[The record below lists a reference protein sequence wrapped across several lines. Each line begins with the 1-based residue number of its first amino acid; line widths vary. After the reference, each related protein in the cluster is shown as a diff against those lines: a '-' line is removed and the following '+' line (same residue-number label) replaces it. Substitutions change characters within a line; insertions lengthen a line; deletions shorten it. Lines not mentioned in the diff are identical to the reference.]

1 MIKPDTAPLWICLRK
16 NNCLR
21 SRALLITRYAYL
33 SHITAE
39 RTARYSGN
47 IDRGDLIGAGN
58 VGLIAAIDAFDP
70 FRNIKFETYAI
81 TKIRG
86 AILEYIRDHDW
97 VPRSVRDRYR
107 DYQQANYA
115 LLVQLRRAPSAGE
128 VARELGI
135 TPAEL
140 DERLANSQRGALV
153 SLQAPVVQDDGHN
166 TLLQDVLKSCDPSPY
181 DDVTDRDISRVLRAA
196 VAKLPEREQQV
207 INLYHHED
215 LTFKAISEIMGVS
228 ASRVYQIH
236 AEATARMRVY
246 LDSERSLFDR
256 EAAGV

>member
-1 MIKPDTAPLWICLRK
+1 MIKPDTAPLWICLRE

-115 LLVQLRRAPSAGE
+115 LLLQLRRAPSAGE

-140 DERLANSQRGALV
+140 VEHLANSQRGALV
-153 SLQAPVVQDDGHN
+153 SLHAPVVQDDGHN
-166 TLLQDVLKSCDPSPY
+166 TLLQDVLKSCDPSPC
-181 DDVTDRDISRVLRAA
+181 DDVTARDKSRVLRAA
-196 VAKLPEREQQV
+196 VAKLPDREQQV
-207 INLYHHED
+207 IDLYYREE
-215 LTFKAISEIMGVS
+215 LTYKAISEIMELS

-236 AEATARMRVY
+236 AEAINRLRVY

-256 EAAGV
+256 EAMTV